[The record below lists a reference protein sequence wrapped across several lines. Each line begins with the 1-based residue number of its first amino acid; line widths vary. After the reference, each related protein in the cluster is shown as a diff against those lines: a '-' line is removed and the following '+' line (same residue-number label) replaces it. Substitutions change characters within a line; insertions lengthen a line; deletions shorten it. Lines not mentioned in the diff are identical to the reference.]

1 MRLATD
7 IQPWSTGY
15 PVAAIARRA
24 GCCNYPTGSMAQLLN
39 DTYRRVLRPILFRL
53 DPELAHRI
61 VLASLAGIPRIRRA
75 DDPPEL
81 GQTIWNIR
89 FANPIGL
96 AAGMDKEM
104 RTVLAW
110 QALGFGFVEC
120 GTITPRPQPGNP
132 PPRLWRLPTHRAL
145 INRLGFPGAGMRV
158 AANRLAKLRRR
169 GIAIPLGLN
178 LGPNRDTP
186 PDSVP
191 ADYAALMATLGPMAD
206 FIVINLSSPNTPGL
220 RDWQAPERL
229 RTLIATIL
237 PERNDRSSGVAPRRC
252 PVLIKL
258 SPDLDSS
265 QLAAVCDLILELGL
279 DGIVATN
286 TTLAREKCGVTSA
299 YEGGLS
305 GEPLKL
311 RARAVIRE
319 IYRHTRGRI
328 PIIGVGGVSSAEDAY
343 GHIRAGASLV
353 ELYTGLVYEGPGLV
367 GRIKKGLTALLKRDG
382 LRSIAEAIGTGA

>member
-1 MRLATD
+1 
-7 IQPWSTGY
+7 
-15 PVAAIARRA
+15 
-24 GCCNYPTGSMAQLLN
+24 MAV
-39 DTYRRVLRPILFRL
+39 TEHIYRKLLRPILFRL

-61 VLASLAGIPRIRRA
+61 VLTTLAGIPQIRRA
-75 DDPPEL
+75 KDPPEL
-81 GQTIWNIR
+81 SQTIWNIR

-96 AAGMDKEM
+96 AAGMDKEV
-104 RTVLAW
+104 RAVNAW

-132 PPRLWRLPTHRAL
+132 PPRLWRLPAHRAL
-145 INRLGFPGAGMRV
+145 INRLGFPSAGMQ
-158 AANRLAKLRRR
+158 AAADRLTKLRRR

-186 PDSVP
+186 PEGVP
-191 ADYAALMATLGPMAD
+191 ADYAALVASLGAMAD

-220 RDWQAPERL
+220 RDWQAPKRL

-237 PERNDRSSGVAPRRC
+237 PERTDLSSAVAPRRC

-258 SPDLDSS
+258 APDLDPS
-265 QLAAVCDLILELGL
+265 QLAAVCDLIMELGL

-286 TTLAREKCGVTSA
+286 TTLAREKCGVTSV

-319 IYRHTRGRI
+319 IYRRTQGRI

-382 LRSIAEAIGTGA
+382 LRSIGEAIGTGA